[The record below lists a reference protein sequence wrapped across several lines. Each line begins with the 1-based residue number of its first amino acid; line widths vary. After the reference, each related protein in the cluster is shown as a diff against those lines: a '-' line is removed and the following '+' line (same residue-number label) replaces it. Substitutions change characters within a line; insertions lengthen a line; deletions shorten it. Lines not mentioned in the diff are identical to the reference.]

1 MAPLY
6 QASGSLQPPA
16 GLVARAQLRSVPL
29 SRTPWRNTKGLGI
42 RSQGLGVAF
51 SNPYAVTPN
60 PGRRLRRRG
69 LGAGNPTAEG
79 AVQIGGTVAGAGTSI
94 AVAAAA
100 LPAIAVPIVGAAVA
114 LVSLLAS
121 FIGGGCGNACIDSSE
136 AEQIYEYAAQCLDAV
151 AKAGMIDQNQLQ
163 TGLQNWLSAGQQHM
177 QALEA
182 TDSKAKAGYT
192 NLTKALNS
200 DLSYASTVPAVA
212 PNALDLSTVQSLF
225 PSTTRWYAGSAQ
237 AGAQLALTYF
247 AASAHQPGIG
257 SLAHFGNCERVGKHL
272 QCTGDPAVGWSG
284 GAGIRSFVTSC

>member
-29 SRTPWRNTKGLGI
+29 SRTPWRNTKGLRI

-163 TGLQNWLSAGQQHM
+163 TGLQNLLSGGQQHM

-182 TDSKAKAGYT
+182 TDSKAKAGYA

-225 PSTTRWYAGSAQ
+225 PSTTGWYAGSAQ
-237 AGAQLALTYF
+237 AGAQLALTYLQALPTSPAS
-247 AASAHQPGIG
+247 AASLTSGTVSVLG
-257 SLAHFGNCERVGKHL
+257 STFSVTEILLLAGAAAL
-272 QCTGDPAVGWSG
+272 AYAVS
-284 GAGIRSFVTSC
+284 